1 MIFLLIQKTKEQ
13 NFSLVRYFNLS
24 TQILM
29 RIYISLVIFVIF
41 TLSSNVYS
49 HVQHYKNLKF
59 LKYGLYFNDKFIG
72 NHTFKFE
79 QKGEFL
85 YVYGTGNFNV
95 NKLGVTLF
103 DFKTVSEEVFNKN
116 KLVKYTSKTIQNEK
130 EKFSNVQAKKNK
142 LLIDGSSFKG
152 EAEKDLLVGTWW
164 NHEIIKFSKQISPI
178 SGRLLPQKVTFLGKK
193 DVKIN
198 NRSYKTLHFN
208 FLSDDELP
216 IDKKKLNI
224 NIYYDEKSLLWLK
237 SSYQKFGEWEYRLI
251 EAQ

>member
-1 MIFLLIQKTKEQ
+1 
-13 NFSLVRYFNLS
+13 
-24 TQILM
+24 M
-29 RIYISLVIFVIF
+29 RTYISLVIFVIF
-41 TLSSNVYS
+41 ALSSKVHS
-49 HVQHYKNLKF
+49 HVQHYKDLKF
-59 LKYGLYFNDKFIG
+59 LKYGLYFNDKLIG

-85 YVYGTGNFNV
+85 YVHGSGNFNV

-103 DFKTVSEEVFNKN
+103 DFKTVSEEVFKEG
-116 KLVKYTSKTIQNEK
+116 KLVKYTSKTTQNEK
-130 EKFSNVQAKKNK
+130 EKYSNVKIKKNK

-152 EAEKDLLVGTWW
+152 ESDKDLLVGTWW

-216 IDKKKLNI
+216 INKKKLNI
-224 NIYYDEKSLLWLK
+224 NIFYDEKTLLWVK
-237 SSYQKFGEWEYRLI
+237 SSYKKFGEWEYRLL
-251 EAQ
+251 EAL

>member
-1 MIFLLIQKTKEQ
+1 
-13 NFSLVRYFNLS
+13 
-24 TQILM
+24 M
-29 RIYISLVIFVIF
+29 RTYISLVAFFIFV
-41 TLSSNVYS
+41 LSSNVYS
-49 HVQHYKNLKF
+49 HVQHYKDLKF
-59 LKYGLYFNDKFIG
+59 LKYGLYFNDKLIG

-79 QKGEFL
+79 QKGGFL
-85 YVYGTGNFNV
+85 HVHGSGNFNV

-103 DFKTVSEEVFNKN
+103 DFKTVSEEVFK
-116 KLVKYTSKTIQNEK
+116 KGRLVKYTSKTIQNEK
-130 EKFSNVQAKKNK
+130 EKFANVQMKKNK

-152 EAEKDLLVGTWW
+152 EAEKDLLIGTWW

-193 DVKIN
+193 GIKIN

-224 NIYYDEKSLLWLK
+224 NIFYDEKSLLWVK
-237 SSYQKFGEWEYRLI
+237 SSYKKFGEWEYRLL
-251 EAQ
+251 EVE